1 MPWANV
7 LVRIFVELSHLT
19 QETARVREEEEHTE
33 PIMMIIMELTTVT
46 IMQITMPTMT

>member
-1 MPWANV
+1 LASV

-19 QETARVREEEEHTE
+19 QETAHVREEEQHTE
-33 PIMMIIMELTTVT
+33 PIMMIIMELITVT

>member
-1 MPWANV
+1 VPSVNV

-19 QETARVREEEEHTE
+19 QETARVREEEQHTE

>member
-19 QETARVREEEEHTE
+19 QETARVREEQPIE